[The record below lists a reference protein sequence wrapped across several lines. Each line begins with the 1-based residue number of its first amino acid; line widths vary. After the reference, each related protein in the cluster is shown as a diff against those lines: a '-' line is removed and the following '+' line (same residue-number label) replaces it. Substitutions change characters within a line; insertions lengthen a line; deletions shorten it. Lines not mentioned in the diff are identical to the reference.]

1 MMCEGVCS
9 FFCQSLF
16 VSVCESVG
24 LCVCVYMKP
33 ACPGRERWMYTLY
46 IYMYNRRY
54 VDDAVSDRRYVDDAV
69 SGRHTF

>member
-1 MMCEGVCS
+1 MS
-9 FFCQSLF
+9 
-16 VSVCESVG
+16 
-24 LCVCVYMKP
+24 
-33 ACPGRERWMYTLY
+33 REREMDVYFIY